1 MVVAASRGGSVST
14 VISWFRRVQETRSV
28 APGHMGGD
36 KPNAI
41 VGGYRI
47 V

>member
-1 MVVAASRGGSVST
+1 MVVATLRGGSVST
-14 VISWFRRVQETRSV
+14 VINWFRQVQETGSV

-47 V
+47 E